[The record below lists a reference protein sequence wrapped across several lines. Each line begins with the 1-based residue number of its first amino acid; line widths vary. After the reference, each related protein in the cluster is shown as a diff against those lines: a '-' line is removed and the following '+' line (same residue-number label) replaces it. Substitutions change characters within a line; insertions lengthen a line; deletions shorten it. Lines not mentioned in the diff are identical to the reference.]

1 MKPARPVLPDPYIAK
16 DAEEGGEE
24 LSRVELHKG
33 DYTQKTEEDDWRC
46 SLYEESAIGSCVCHR
61 KVFSIVLLHSNEAC
75 LHLLTRRRRIT
86 NSLTTASSWWKR
98 DQGEPESRKF

>member
-33 DYTQKTEEDDWRC
+33 DYTQKTEEDD
-46 SLYEESAIGSCVCHR
+46 
-61 KVFSIVLLHSNEAC
+61 
-75 LHLLTRRRRIT
+75 
-86 NSLTTASSWWKR
+86 
-98 DQGEPESRKF
+98 